1 MPPLG
6 ERIRLKLL
14 FTQCK
19 QLRTSS
25 ALRAHTSRQL
35 TKIRT
40 MTMFTTA
47 QFSIFRS
54 FKRCGANHS
63 RFDGANKYLK
73 NLHQG
78 SKYRLR

>member
-54 FKRCGANHS
+54 
-63 RFDGANKYLK
+63 LK
-73 NLHQG
+73 KDVEQITQDLMALINI
-78 SKYRLR
+78 